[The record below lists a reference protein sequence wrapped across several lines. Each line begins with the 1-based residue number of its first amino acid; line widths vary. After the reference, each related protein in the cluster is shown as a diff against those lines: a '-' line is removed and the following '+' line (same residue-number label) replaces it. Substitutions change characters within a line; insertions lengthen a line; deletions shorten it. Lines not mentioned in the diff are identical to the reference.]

1 MGMLQGY
8 ILLYLWETKSFFII
22 LISYCRNCLLFKVI
36 TINNTGNRK
45 KKKNFD
51 VRKVEYEPVSIVVSE
66 KS

>member
-8 ILLYLWETKSFFII
+8 ILVPVGDKSFFII

-45 KKKNFD
+45 KKKKFD
-51 VRKVEYEPVSIVVSE
+51 VRKVEYEPVSIAVSD